1 LTFVDPIVTN
11 IKVVFKLGAKNA
23 NNNYDETQN
32 EIRTAKRISLW
43 LMIAGGLCGLAAVLV
58 IMLAGEA
65 RRAVV
70 YAMPIAMFAAFFLFL
85 AGLHYVTGVWSVRKH
100 QN

>member
-1 LTFVDPIVTN
+1 MGTESTD
-11 IKVVFKLGAKNA
+11 
-23 NNNYDETQN
+23 NNHGKTQN

-43 LMIAGGLCGLAAVLV
+43 LMIAGGLSGLVAILV
-58 IMLAGEA
+58 IVLAGEA

>member
-1 LTFVDPIVTN
+1 
-11 IKVVFKLGAKNA
+11 VVFELSTESV
-23 NNNYDETQN
+23 NNNHDKTQN

-43 LMIAGGLCGLAAVLV
+43 LMIAGGLCGLAAILV
-58 IMLAGEA
+58 ITLVSEA

-85 AGLHYVTGVWSVRKH
+85 AVLHYVTGVWSVRKH
-100 QN
+100 RN

>member
-1 LTFVDPIVTN
+1 MVTN
-11 IKVVFKLGAKNA
+11 IKVVFKLGAESA
-23 NNNYDETQN
+23 NNNYDKTQN

-43 LMIAGGLCGLAAVLV
+43 LMIAGGLSGLAAVLV
-58 IMLAGEA
+58 VMLASEVRG
-65 RRAVV
+65 VFV
-70 YAMPIAMFAAFFLFL
+70 YVMPIAMFAAFFLFL